1 MARWPIESHSPQPTA
16 TRSISGPAILHAAA
30 LWFWTFHH
38 IHSLIAKIPSF
49 CLMLAL
55 LAIALPQ
62 TPNQFFIYI
71 CMVGLLGVLGTLL
84 HCFFFTTASA
94 WCCVERL
101 TDWLTGDMETLH
113 RWTLNPSRLFIRF
126 LLRCAAI
133 VQCKRAS
140 KHSLTL
146 LVCPIFCRPPMIAHA
161 SPRLIMASQAR
172 MSKAT
177 PILIASRLFTFIPE

>member
-1 MARWPIESHSPQPTA
+1 M
-16 TRSISGPAILHAAA
+16 
-30 LWFWTFHH
+30 
-38 IHSLIAKIPSF
+38 
-49 CLMLAL
+49 
-55 LAIALPQ
+55 
-62 TPNQFFIYI
+62 
-71 CMVGLLGVLGTLL
+71 
-84 HCFFFTTASA
+84 
-94 WCCVERL
+94 
-101 TDWLTGDMETLH
+101 H

-126 LLRCAAI
+126 LLRCGDA

-177 PILIASRLFTFIPE
+177 PYLLPLAFSLSSQSNRVVTHKNPALLAPASCVVVRSFPLHLLFSTDAVHAIHKRNRRLDWPFQNFWQSGS